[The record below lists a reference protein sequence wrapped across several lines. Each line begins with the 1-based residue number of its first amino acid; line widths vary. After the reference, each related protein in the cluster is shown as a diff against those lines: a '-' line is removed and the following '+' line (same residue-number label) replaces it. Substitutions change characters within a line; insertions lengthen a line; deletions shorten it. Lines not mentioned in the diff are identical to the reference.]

1 MRGFLRQSAFIPA
14 FLVLATGLAALPHA
28 VHAQGAPPPPAV
40 TVSPPVAK
48 KITEWDEYTGR
59 FEAAETVE
67 VRARVAGFIDKV
79 NFQDGQNVKKG
90 DLLYSLDKRPYAI
103 AVDAAKAEVS
113 KAKAAIAF
121 NESEVARVEP
131 LIKTGSATA
140 RDAEQRKANL
150 QQAVA
155 QVDAANAAQKNAE
168 LNLEWTE
175 VRAPGSG
182 RISNTKVNAG
192 NLVAGGSTG
201 ATLLTTIVSI
211 DPIRFV
217 FDASEADYLRYS
229 RLSASGERASS
240 RTAANPVRVKLADE
254 SSWDRAG
261 KMDFVDNQVNTHSG
275 TIRGRA
281 IFDNKDGFLTPGT
294 FGRLRLY
301 GGETDALLV
310 PDGAIVADQA
320 TKTVLTVG
328 LEDKVV
334 GKPVVLGPIIDGLR
348 VIRSGLLPTDNVII
362 SGLANPF
369 VRQGVKV
376 VPNMG
381 EIKSAAIP
389 AK

>member
-14 FLVLATGLAALPHA
+14 FLALATGLAALPHA

-310 PDGAIVADQA
+310 PDGSIVADQA

-328 LEDKVV
+328 PEDKVV